1 MRWSSSAGSVQAV
14 EADKFNHRVAV
25 AECAFLIRPRGDR
38 AATTLEGSSRKKMIM
53 TLQADD
59 KLLSLTTNSPAA
71 LKSREGLSPIKRSR
85 LSPSPQ
91 TSP

>member
-38 AATTLEGSSRKKMIM
+38 AATTLEGFIEKE
-53 TLQADD
+53 DD
-59 KLLSLTTNSPAA
+59 HDAA
-71 LKSREGLSPIKRSR
+71 GR
-85 LSPSPQ
+85 
-91 TSP
+91 